1 MSRDPCPGCDTALI
15 DRQHRELEERF
26 VVPKLF
32 AFSAILD
39 DEYLFG
45 RAPDLGKI
53 IILERLE
60 LGIRSSKKN
69 SGSGAAGVLGAF
81 R

>member
-1 MSRDPCPGCDTALI
+1 MRCDTALI

-32 AFSAILD
+32 AFSAVLD
-39 DEYLFG
+39 DESLFG
-45 RAPDLGKI
+45 RAPDLEKKN
-53 IILERLE
+53 LEHLE

>member
-39 DEYLFG
+39 DESLFG
-45 RAPDLGKI
+45 RAPDLEKKK
-53 IILERLE
+53 LEHLG

-69 SGSGAAGVLGAF
+69 SVSGAAGVLGAF

>member
-45 RAPDLGKI
+45 RAPDLEKKN
-53 IILERLE
+53 LERLE

-69 SGSGAAGVLGAF
+69 SGSGAASVLGAF

>member
-1 MSRDPCPGCDTALI
+1 MRCDTALI
-15 DRQHRELEERF
+15 DLQHRELEGRF

-45 RAPDLGKI
+45 RAPDL
-53 IILERLE
+53 E
-60 LGIRSSKKN
+60 KKF
-69 SGSGAAGVLGAF
+69 GALGA
-81 R
+81 RY